1 MKQGISPRIKRL
13 TLSSSVRGLASQM
26 HFVGVC
32 DGDMKKLGTEVNP
45 EEQYDDTHCTLCI
58 FTKLPGPFDPDAL
71 PATCS
76 RNARN
81 RFAQR
86 YGSCHLYP

>member
-1 MKQGISPRIKRL
+1 MRQGISPRIKRL
-13 TLSSSVRGLASQM
+13 TLSSSARGLALQM

-32 DGDMKKLGTEVNP
+32 DGDMRKLGTEVNT
-45 EEQYDDTHCTLCI
+45 EVQYDDTHCTLCI

-81 RFAQR
+81 RFA
-86 YGSCHLYP
+86 